1 VNDSLAGFSES
12 AKDNPMKKFDIRF
25 GNNPRR
31 LVAAVDERKSRDLG
45 VLVFTVVEV
54 EDEPEAEQPPTK
66 PH

>member
-1 VNDSLAGFSES
+1 
-12 AKDNPMKKFDIRF
+12 MKKFDIRF